1 MHIEYFCYYL
11 DFTKTLS
18 ITKTAANHYM
28 TPQGISKAIHSLE
41 RELNVSLVNRSGNT
55 ISLTCAGHELASE
68 AGEIVAAYERAQRR
82 MTAYAIMSKDFSGPP
97 VKIQVTAFTSTY
109 LLPLMDF
116 QYPQRF
122 SFPITIQESNIFKI
136 LPRIASITQPHSFGM
151 ITMPQIPEY
160 EAFLK
165 EAIEENQLKYIPL
178 ARVPLCAL
186 VSISSPYAGFK
197 TLKMSDVKEY
207 PVVCYNDPVLFD
219 AVTKIIGK
227 QCIIMTTNSP
237 TVLAQQLEQNY
248 ATTFVPR
255 IIQAQDLPK
264 NTIIKELKG
273 AFWTE
278 VGLIG
283 CESSFN
289 DPLVAEVVLYIRDF
303 FIENRNK
310 RPFKDAYELIGG
322 TGIEAVTAEGEL
334 AFVEDEPAPDAPDAP
349 NTSAS

>member
-41 RELNVSLVNRSGNT
+41 RELNVPLVNRSGNT
-55 ISLTCAGHELASE
+55 ISLTCAGQELALE
-68 AGEIVAAYERAQRR
+68 ADEIVAAFERAQRR
-82 MTAYAIMSKDFSGPP
+82 MTAYAIMNKDFSGSPI
-97 VKIQVTAFTSTY
+97 KIQVTAFTSTY
-109 LLPLMDF
+109 LLPFMDF
-116 QYPQRF
+116 QCPQRF

-136 LPRIASITQPHSFGM
+136 IPRIAPITLPHSFGM
-151 ITMPQIPEY
+151 ITIPQIPEY

-165 EAIEENQLKYIPL
+165 EAIDENQFQYIPL
-178 ARVPLCAL
+178 ARIPLCAL

-197 TLKMSDVKEY
+197 NLRMSDVKEY

-227 QCIIMTTNSP
+227 QCIAMTTNNP
-237 TVLAQQLEQNY
+237 AVLAQQLEQNY
-248 ATTFVPR
+248 AITFVPK
-255 IIQAQDLPK
+255 IIRAQDLPK
-264 NTIIKELKG
+264 NTIVKELRG

-283 CESSFN
+283 YESSFN
-289 DPLVAEVVLYIRDF
+289 DPLVAEVVSYIKDF
-303 FIENRNK
+303 FIENRMK
-310 RPFKDAYELIGG
+310 RPFKDAYELIGTFG
-322 TGIEAVTAEGEL
+322 AEAAPSDSGL
-334 AFVEDEPAPDAPDAP
+334 ASDAS
-349 NTSAS
+349 TS